1 MQNRIR
7 EKREALRMSQVKL
20 ATLTGIA
27 NGCISDFE
35 LGKREP
41 WPSARKRLAV
51 ALGTTEAEL
60 FPTEQGGSDAG

>member
-1 MQNRIR
+1 MRNLIR
-7 EKREALRMSQVKL
+7 EKREALGLSQVRL

-35 LGKREP
+35 LGKRQP

-51 ALGTTEAEL
+51 ALGTTEFVL
-60 FPTEQGGSDAG
+60 FPAQEGRSGD